1 MVVRIF
7 RATPKQV
14 RLRDYEKFVI
24 EEAMPIVRKAK
35 GCMEAKALKS
45 LGVVREILFITVWDN
60 LESVKAFMGKTW
72 NQVYFIGH
80 EAEMVEQSS
89 ADVKHYHQIASF

>member
-7 RATPKQV
+7 RATPKPTL
-14 RLRDYEKFVI
+14 LREYETFVT
-24 EEAMPIVRKAK
+24 EVAMPTVRAAK
-35 GCMEAKALKS
+35 GCLEAKALKS

-60 LESVKAFMGKTW
+60 LESVKTFMGKTW

-80 EAEMVEQSS
+80 EAEMVEQSTT
-89 ADVKHYHQIASF
+89 DVKHYHQIASF